1 MPGRSRS
8 PGRGRAGDIQ
18 CRKSRQLL
26 HLCCSGEFYLGFPRS
41 DLQGVS
47 WYRLL
52 HWECTREA
60 QTKHRLSKYNKNYPR
75 RSPSPLGWIFM
86 NALVDTYFSKSMKES
101 AHTTIYGIIK
111 SIDFQ
116 ISQRKKKYSLGTFN
130 IVSNIGK
137 IKMGH
142 FRVPINYSV

>member
-1 MPGRSRS
+1 MRVVVDGTRVARHWQVRYEVEYDVCYGALFARAINQSLVVMAGRVGSR
-8 PGRGRAGDIQ
+8 GRGRAGDIQ

-60 QTKHRLSKYNKNYPR
+60 QTKHRLSKYYKNHVNAFFICH
-75 RSPSPLGWIFM
+75 SPFRY
-86 NALVDTYFSKSMKES
+86 YF
-101 AHTTIYGIIK
+101 TI
-111 SIDFQ
+111 
-116 ISQRKKKYSLGTFN
+116 
-130 IVSNIGK
+130 
-137 IKMGH
+137 
-142 FRVPINYSV
+142 